1 MWLKVGHRVCLT
13 PAPSLFQ
20 ESEPISHY
28 LHAEIATELRQ
39 RLAKMGVDM
48 LLKMV
53 GTWLRLEERVV
64 FLQKL
69 FSWGNKTMW
78 PKGEP
83 VCFPC
88 VLPFSP
94 WTQRYS
100 CAYWSQPTDAGYLAV
115 TQDLGCQG
123 TARLLNWRRGG
134 SVLRAQCSLG

>member
-1 MWLKVGHRVCLT
+1 MWLKVGHRMCLT

-64 FLQKL
+64 FL
-69 FSWGNKTMW
+69 
-78 PKGEP
+78 
-83 VCFPC
+83 
-88 VLPFSP
+88 
-94 WTQRYS
+94 
-100 CAYWSQPTDAGYLAV
+100 
-115 TQDLGCQG
+115 
-123 TARLLNWRRGG
+123 
-134 SVLRAQCSLG
+134 